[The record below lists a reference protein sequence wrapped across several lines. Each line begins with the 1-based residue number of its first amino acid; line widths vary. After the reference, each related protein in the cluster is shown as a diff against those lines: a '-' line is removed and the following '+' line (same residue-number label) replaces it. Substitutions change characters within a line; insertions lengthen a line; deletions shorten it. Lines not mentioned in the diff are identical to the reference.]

1 VHNTVFTLKG
11 TNSTFNGPGGSATA
25 FSTGT
30 ASLKPIDIKFMKPD
44 SWEEEL
50 EPKQVILFDEKAR
63 IAIRVPM
70 PLPNLA
76 KFTELLGDALK
87 LKTFETKSE
96 GVDITLNAETAT
108 FVTGSDY
115 SEVRIEL
122 TRQKIRDLGLIPSP
136 EADDVT
142 EKSWFDIGAPSG
154 ATSNLSDGEAFD
166 AELPGEL
173 RGRSTRQGTLYS
185 EPPNSP
191 LHKSF
196 VSAAGAEIIT
206 ATFAGHESKR
216 HQIGN
221 QADVFY
227 FSGHGQHSTGKLQV
241 SADGESPVERIGAS
255 EVQWDQDLDIA
266 IISGCSILDIKDF
279 RVGGLK
285 KFQSWRRRFTRDTSP
300 GEQWVG
306 TGPKIF
312 LGYCWTAP
320 TDSQGADHIIRA
332 WASLVRIGVHPI
344 QAWKQANDFNTMPRA
359 INACAINVSVT
370 PHEFWF
376 WNESG
381 PVPMWTKVTKGAS
394 GW

>member
-1 VHNTVFTLKG
+1 MDLV
-11 TNSTFNGPGGSATA
+11 
-25 FSTGT
+25 
-30 ASLKPIDIKFMKPD
+30 ASGKVVANANVNLLAVEIKFMKPD

-50 EPKQVILFDEKAR
+50 EPKQVILFDEKTR

-70 PLPNLA
+70 PLPNLT
-76 KFTELLGDALK
+76 KFTELLGNALK

-122 TRQKIRDLGLIPSP
+122 TRHKVRDLGLIPSP

-185 EPPNSP
+185 EPPNSH

-241 SADGESPVERIGAS
+241 SADEESPVERIGAS
-255 EVQWDQDLDIA
+255 EVQWDKDLDIA
-266 IISGCSILDIKDF
+266 IISGCSILDYKGF
-279 RVGGLK
+279 S
-285 KFQSWRRRFTRDTSP
+285 SWRPQKIPKLETPLYSRCITGRTVGRDWTENFPWVLLDCTNGFTRGESYHSGVGISCQNWSP
-300 GEQWVG
+300 SNPSVEAGE
-306 TGPKIF
+306 
-312 LGYCWTAP
+312 
-320 TDSQGADHIIRA
+320 
-332 WASLVRIGVHPI
+332 
-344 QAWKQANDFNTMPRA
+344 
-359 INACAINVSVT
+359 
-370 PHEFWF
+370 
-376 WNESG
+376 
-381 PVPMWTKVTKGAS
+381 
-394 GW
+394 